1 MRRRAAVAVAGPLLL
16 AALAASCGVGGD
28 GGLQQI
34 NQDDLLGLDETTTST
49 TTTTTTTPAS
59 SVPVVESTAG
69 ATSTTIATESVAL
82 YFVDGTRLQPVTI
95 DLAGTATPNR
105 VVQALLTAR
114 PEGEIGIGL
123 RTLLPEDL
131 VNDVDA
137 PGTGDATVDLA
148 TEAFN
153 RIDPA
158 DQRTAIGQIVMTL
171 VHRPG
176 IGQVRFTLD
185 GVAQRVPRRDGLQSE
200 PGEGVAFNDYES
212 LLDAVVDSTTTT
224 ETTVAPTTVP
234 PTQPPVP
241 PAATAP
247 PAGP

>member
-1 MRRRAAVAVAGPLLL
+1 MRRGVRVGAGLLSLVVAT
-16 AALAASCGVGGD
+16 SCGVEGD
-28 GGLQQI
+28 GHLQQI
-34 NQDDLLGLDETTTST
+34 DRDDLLGLDETTTST
-49 TTTTTTTPAS
+49 TTTTTTTPV
-59 SVPVVESTAG
+59 SVTSPGTA
-69 ATSTTIATESVAL
+69 AEVTSTTIATESVRL
-82 YFVDGTRLQPVTI
+82 FFVDGTLLQPVTI

-105 VVQALLTAR
+105 VIQALLTAQ

-137 PGTGDATVDLA
+137 PGTGDVTVDLA

-153 RIDPA
+153 QIDPA

-171 VHRPG
+171 VNRPG

-185 GVAQRVPRRDGLQSE
+185 GVPQRVPRRDGLQSE
-200 PGEGVAFNDYES
+200 PGEGVSFLDYES
-212 LLDAVVDSTTTT
+212 LLDPGAGGSTT
-224 ETTVAPTTVP
+224 E
-234 PTQPPVP
+234 
-241 PAATAP
+241 PAASTTALTTAVTPNEP